1 VNTPCSSPPFP
12 LPPGT
17 KDFPMLDHSSTDIPT
32 DIQAHTNRLQLA
44 VQWSD
49 ETRNYPYVFL
59 RSSCQ
64 CAHCVDEWTG
74 QQLLDPTTI
83 PPDITIEKL
92 ELVGN
97 YALRIRWSDGHQAG
111 LTTWQRLRALN
122 QDAL

>member
-1 VNTPCSSPPFP
+1 MPFMSESC
-12 LPPGT
+12 
-17 KDFPMLDHSSTDIPT
+17 DTDIP
-32 DIQAHTNRLQLA
+32 INIEAHTNKLLLA
-44 VQWSD
+44 VEWSD

-59 RSSCQ
+59 RGSCQ

-74 QQLLDPTTI
+74 QQLLDTTTI

-97 YALRIRWSDGHQAG
+97 YALRIHWSDGHQAG
-111 LTTWQRLRALN
+111 LTTWKRLRSLQ